1 MKIIIDNK
9 NKIPIYQQIY
19 DSVRNAIIADDIHA
33 NAKLPSIRS
42 LAKDLGVSVITTKRA
57 YEDLE
62 KDGYIY
68 TVSGKGSYV
77 TDQNREHLLENYLS
91 EIEEHFKQ
99 IHTLAKHAGISKE
112 ELLKIFEKGDK

>member
-9 NKIPIYQQIY
+9 NKAPIYQQIF
-19 DSVRNAIIADDIHA
+19 DEIRNEIISNNVSA
-33 NAKLPSIRS
+33 NEKLPSIRS

-62 KDGYIY
+62 KDGFIY

-77 TDQNREHLLENYLS
+77 TDQNRELLLENYRF
-91 EIEEHFKQ
+91 EIEEHFKE
-99 IHTLAKHAGISKE
+99 IRSLAKHANITDE
-112 ELLKIFEKGDK
+112 ELLEIFRKVEC